1 MAQDYI
7 ERNIDIN
14 ESIKKITVKQY
25 DSGSR
30 VLYFKFTDK
39 DNPKGKSK
47 SIDLT
52 NHSAKLYC
60 KTPNDELVVVD
71 GEVVDGEN
79 GTVSFTLEQSLT
91 EFLGKIIAEVVL
103 EIDEISLSSA
113 IFEIEVIESVRGK
126 ADNLITSQATVE
138 ETVQIAVTAF
148 NNVFEEV

>member
-79 GTVSFTLEQSLT
+79 GAVSFSLEQSLT